1 MDNIKLN
8 NEVKIPPIGF
18 GTWQLS
24 GKKAQEAVK
33 NAISSGYK
41 LIDTAYIYGNEHEV
55 GSAIEQ
61 SDVSRK
67 ELFITTKV
75 WTSDLG
81 YETTL
86 TAFDESLDRLGLDYL
101 DLYLIHWPGH
111 DEKLRQE
118 SWKALSELLSSG
130 KSKSIGV
137 SNFSQEQ
144 IEQLAQANEQK
155 PAVNQIEFHPFIYK
169 RQKPTLDYCVKQGIV
184 VEAYSPLAQAQQMK
198 NEVIAGIAELHKKS
212 VAQVMLRWAIQHGTV
227 PIPRSS
233 NPERIAQN
241 LDVFDFKLS
250 ESDMEAMNNLSTGES
265 IL

>member
-1 MDNIKLN
+1 
-8 NEVKIPPIGF
+8 
-18 GTWQLS
+18 
-24 GKKAQEAVK
+24 
-33 NAISSGYK
+33 
-41 LIDTAYIYGNEHEV
+41 
-55 GSAIEQ
+55 
-61 SDVSRK
+61 
-67 ELFITTKV
+67 
-75 WTSDLG
+75 
-81 YETTL
+81 
-86 TAFDESLDRLGLDYL
+86 
-101 DLYLIHWPGH
+101 LYLIHWPGH

-250 ESDMEAMNNLSTGES
+250 EADMEAMNNLSTGES